1 MLVFLIHGVNTT
13 KSSYAQALIKNIEK
27 ELSKNQYETK
37 ANFYSSF
44 WGNLFNNKKQQTV
57 SYIEEDFKLACTK
70 HQEYEWL
77 HDDIYRYRK
86 RRSQFINNFLG
97 DFLIYQN
104 PERGKAIR
112 KTILEQFNLFIKDH
126 YDHKQIHFI
135 AHSLGSL
142 ILWDILFSD
151 TLSEDD
157 PAFSFREQLKQLDI
171 ASITTLGSPLLFLK
185 QMWDI
190 DFSSINLLLNE
201 VNTKNK
207 FRWINVIHS
216 SDLIAY
222 PLKAAIKDEIGSKIF
237 FCDQYVW
244 QDANGTEKALN
255 TVGKSDLAMVVG
267 AEDAHSSYFY
277 DNLDGAIAARLITYN
292 LMGKTDKLSD
302 RCVTPRL
309 IN

>member
-1 MLVFLIHGVNTT
+1 MLVFFIHGVNTT
-13 KSSYAQALIKNIEK
+13 NSNYANVLTQKIKQ
-27 ELSKNQYETK
+27 ELHNNDYVNS

-44 WGNLFNNKKQQTV
+44 WGNLFNNKKEQTV

-77 HDDIYRYRK
+77 HDDIYRYRE

-104 PERGKAIR
+104 PERGKEIR
-112 KTILEQFNLFIKDH
+112 RSILEDFNRFKKDH
-126 YDHKQIHFI
+126 STETEIHFI
-135 AHSLGSL
+135 AHSLGSI
-142 ILWDILFSD
+142 ILWDILFANTFSK
-151 TLSEDD
+151 DD
-157 PAFSFREQLKQLDI
+157 PAFLFREQLKHLDL

-190 DFSSINLLLNE
+190 DFSLINLLLNE
-201 VNTKNK
+201 VNRKNIL
-207 FRWINVIHS
+207 RWINVIHS
-216 SDLIAY
+216 SDLAAY
-222 PLKAAIKDEIGSKIF
+222 PLNAAIKDEIGSKIF

-255 TVGKSDLAMVVG
+255 TIGKSDLAMVVG

-277 DNLDGAIAARLITYN
+277 DNLDGAITSRLIAYN
-292 LMGKTDKLSD
+292 LLGKTENLKK
-302 RCVTPRL
+302 RCITPRL
-309 IN
+309 